1 MENPRLGKERG
12 CGRGQAQ
19 GASRGQGGRK
29 EGLLGNCLC
38 LVSWKENRARLEGDE
53 ERSPGRSTPSRCP
66 PPPWEA
72 GDPTLLGLRAQG
84 TRPLTGHPR
93 NGGHPL
99 TPTQPQAARSFLE
112 PMGPPPSTHEVVFH
126 GSSLMSAIL
135 IVPDY

>member
-66 PPPWEA
+66 PPPHGRREIRHSWGLGPRGPGLSLDTQGMAVTPSLPPNPKQRAPSWNRWAHHPPHTKSSFTEA
-72 GDPTLLGLRAQG
+72 
-84 TRPLTGHPR
+84 H
-93 NGGHPL
+93 
-99 TPTQPQAARSFLE
+99 
-112 PMGPPPSTHEVVFH
+112 
-126 GSSLMSAIL
+126 
-135 IVPDY
+135 